1 MGGFG
6 CAPPVQ
12 LNPMSVHPATAFTYE
27 DYVDLPD
34 DGRRYE
40 IVDGEVHVTP
50 AANTRHQ
57 DIVGWVFRRIADH
70 LDLYGGGR
78 VFVAP
83 YDVVLSP
90 TTVVQP
96 DVVFVAGAD
105 THRITEA
112 NLQGRPTLVVEVLSD
127 PRHDR
132 VRKRKLYARFAVPE
146 YWLVDPDGER
156 VEVYRLAVEDYPT
169 PTLLEAGARLT
180 SDVLPGLT
188 LNVAGLLAAGQLD
201 GPGRAV

>member
-1 MGGFG
+1 
-6 CAPPVQ
+6 
-12 LNPMSVHPATAFTYE
+12 MSVHPATPWTYE
-27 DYVDLPD
+27 DYLDLPD

-57 DIVGWVFRRIADH
+57 DIVGWIFRRIADH
-70 LDLYGGGR
+70 LDHEGGGR

-83 YDVVLSP
+83 YDVVLSS

-96 DVVFVAGAD
+96 DVVFVAEAE
-105 THRITEA
+105 TQWITKA
-112 NLQGRPTLVVEVLSD
+112 NLQGRPTLAVEVLSD
-127 PRHDR
+127 ARHDR

-156 VEVYRLAVEDYPT
+156 VEVYRLVGENYPT
-169 PTLLEAGARLT
+169 PTLLEAGATLV
-180 SDVLPGLT
+180 SDVLPGLSLDVT
-188 LNVAGLLAAGQLD
+188 RLLAAGQ
-201 GPGRAV
+201 